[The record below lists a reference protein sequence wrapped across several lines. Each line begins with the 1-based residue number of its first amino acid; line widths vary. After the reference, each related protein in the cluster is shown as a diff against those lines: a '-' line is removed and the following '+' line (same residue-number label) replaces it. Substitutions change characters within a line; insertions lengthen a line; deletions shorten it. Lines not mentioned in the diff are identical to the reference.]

1 MRNDLPMN
9 AAPAAMAVLAAS
21 PEAAAFYRDV
31 LLRLRSRDIPFVVG
45 GAYAFA
51 AYTGIERRTKDIDLF
66 VRRDDWARIERAAA
80 DAAWRA
86 ELTHPHWL
94 GKIRDRSDERSE
106 FVDLIFRSANGLA
119 EVDDGWFAHAQPA
132 EVLGVE
138 VLLAP
143 VEETI
148 QSKSFVMERERYDG
162 ADVAHLL
169 HARAATLDWARLLS
183 RYGPHWRVLLS
194 HLVLFGYVY
203 PTERALIPTWVMD
216 RLTARLRDETHA
228 LPVDDPAVC
237 RGTLLS
243 REQYL
248 HDVEREGYDDGR
260 AAPHGALTPQDIAS
274 WTEQIPARAAQSE
287 GDGPPVSAAQ

>member
-1 MRNDLPMN
+1 MRNDLPMMN
-9 AAPAAMAVLAAS
+9 DAPAGAVVLAAS

-31 LLRLRSRDIPFVVG
+31 LVRLTAARIPFVVG

-51 AYTGIERRTKDIDLF
+51 AYTGIDRRTKDIDLF
-66 VRRDDWARIERAAA
+66 VRRDDWERIERAAT
-80 DAAWRA
+80 DAGWRV

-94 GKIRDRSDERSE
+94 GKIHDGFQEDSE

-119 EVDDGWFAHAQPA
+119 EVDDGWFAHARPA
-132 EVLGVE
+132 SVLGVD

-169 HARAATLDWARLLS
+169 HACAPTLDWTRLLA
-183 RYGPHWRVLLS
+183 RYGAHWRVLLS

-203 PTERALIPTWVMD
+203 PAERSLVPSWVMD
-216 RLTARLRDETHA
+216 LLVARLRDETHA
-228 LPVDDPAVC
+228 PPPADATVC

-260 AAPHGALTPQDIAS
+260 AAPHGTLTPQDIAA
-274 WTEQIPARAAQSE
+274 WTEQIPARQEPASPDAAAGS
-287 GDGPPVSAAQ
+287 